1 LRARATVAGSLAHL
15 RAVLPWVP
23 VALAL
28 ALAVGT
34 LVLDVL
40 DGRWDDAPVTI
51 PSIAFAAVGSIVLWK
66 RPGNPIG
73 WLFCLIGLT
82 LATAVFATAYGYH
95 ALVARPGSLSGGS
108 YAAFIGSDIWAIAF
122 YAGVALLLL
131 FPDGR
136 LPSRRWRPLLWLQVV
151 GLLLYFVGVLEPGT
165 LEEAP
170 FTNVEKPFSIG
181 GVDAL
186 AMLAVAGWAILV
198 VSLILAATAL
208 VVRYRRS
215 EATER
220 EQLKWMAS
228 TGVVFA
234 VGFAVQGFAE
244 DAWPSAVQE
253 TAGALA
259 VAAMTAIPIAAGF
272 AIFKYRLYEI
282 DVIIRRT
289 LVYGVVTAA
298 LAGLYFAIVLILQ
311 QVFSS
316 FAGGSELAIAGSTLA
331 VAALFRP
338 VRNRIQA
345 FVDRRFYRRR
355 YDTQRTL
362 EAFSAR
368 LREELDLGTLRREL
382 LQVVDETMRPADV
395 SLWLRGQGPVVER
408 FPAKARDDFRTV
420 PGGSP

>member
-355 YDTQRTL
+355 YDTQQTL

-368 LREELDLGTLRREL
+368 LREEIDLGTLRREL
-382 LQVVDETMRPADV
+382 LQVVDETMRPANV
-395 SLWLRGQGPVVER
+395 SLWLRGQGPIDER
-408 FPAKARDDFRTV
+408 LPARARDDFRTV
-420 PGGSP
+420 TTY